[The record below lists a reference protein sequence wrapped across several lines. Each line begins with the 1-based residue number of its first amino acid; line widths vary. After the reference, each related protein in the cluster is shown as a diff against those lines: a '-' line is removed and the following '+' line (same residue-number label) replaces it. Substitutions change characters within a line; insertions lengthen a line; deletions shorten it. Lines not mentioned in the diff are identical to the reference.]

1 MFGTTNPRGRSAFT
15 LIELLVVIAIIAIL
29 AAILFPVFAQAREKA
44 RAISC
49 LSNIKQIDLSWQMY
63 LQDYDEQM
71 VPMWNYTPDPVL
83 VAAGAGPYDLWPQL
97 LNPYTK
103 NWQIYR
109 CPDGTDKNGVWGS
122 GPKAWWGNWQGN
134 SFIGY
139 NYLEL
144 GDWFSTASPAAPCT
158 TVVGISLAN
167 VDSPAS
173 TIAFTDS
180 ALQWTYDPT
189 PTNSETGYPF
199 VNAPAQYAAIV
210 PAPVTC
216 TWYDGA
222 LGGFDWSNAAAPSP
236 DFTGWTINRHTSG
249 INVGWVDGHAKF
261 LHQAQLWQG
270 TNVRPGVSDQAVRIT
285 DPTQYLWG
293 TYNSTFGGVP

>member
-1 MFGTTNPRGRSAFT
+1 MFGNANPRGRSAFT

-71 VPMWNYTPDPVL
+71 TPMWNYSYDPTVGGT
-83 VAAGAGPYDLWPQL
+83 ALWPEL

-103 NWQIYR
+103 SWQIYR
-109 CPDGTDKNGVWGS
+109 CPDGTDKNGVWGA
-122 GPKAWWGNWQGN
+122 GPLAYPGNWQGN

-144 GDWFSTASPAAPCT
+144 GDW
-158 TVVGISLAN
+158 VGCAGFVGVSLAA

-180 ALQWTYDPT
+180 ANQSIGEPM
-189 PTNSETGYPF
+189 PTNGETGTPF
-199 VNAPAQYAAIV
+199 IQGPAQYSAIL
-210 PAPVTC
+210 PAPLTC
-216 TWYDGA
+216 TWYDGQY
-222 LGGFDWSNAAAPSP
+222 GGFDWSNAAATSP
-236 DFTGWTINRHTSG
+236 DFTGWTISRHSGG

-270 TNVRPGVSDQAVRIT
+270 TNLAPGVADSQVWVKDT
-285 DPTQYLWG
+285 TQYLWG
-293 TYNSTFGGVP
+293 TRNICTTSAIPCGVP